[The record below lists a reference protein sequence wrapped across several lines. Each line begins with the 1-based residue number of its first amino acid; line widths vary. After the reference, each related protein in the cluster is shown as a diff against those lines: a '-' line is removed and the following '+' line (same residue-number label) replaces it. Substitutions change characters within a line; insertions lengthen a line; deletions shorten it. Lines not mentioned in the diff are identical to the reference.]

1 MHKTDRRRAG
11 GGGGVALLL
20 IVLVAAVF
28 LAFSANAHAEDSAS
42 SAYGQFVGEL
52 PRDVAEAMPKDLE
65 GAGESLARAV
75 SPSAIAARIGQE
87 VRSKMKDALSLAAG
101 LTGLLVLSALLSSVR
116 DALGSPALDGAA
128 SLCPSAIM
136 AGMLLTLTANVTVT
150 VTDFLDRLGVLIGAM
165 IPFAGTLLAAG
176 GNVGTAAV
184 SSAGFGLLLTVVEQ
198 LCAGT
203 LAPVTGMCAVLS
215 VSGALFGVDFR
226 GVVNGVKKIYTFFLG
241 LVATVLTFSLSVQTS
256 LAAGAD
262 GLAMKSVR
270 MLAGRAIPVVGGSV
284 GETLRT
290 AAGSIGY
297 LRSVA
302 GGVGLLAVLV
312 ILVPPLVSMVGYRLI
327 LIAARS
333 VADLLGTAS
342 ESKMLEAV
350 ETVFG
355 YMLAVMCVCAVTSLL
370 LITLFAKCAV
380 AME

>member
-1 MHKTDRRRAG
+1 MRRADPRRAG
-11 GGGGVALLL
+11 GGGGAALLL
-20 IVLVAAVF
+20 IVLVAILLLTLSV
-28 LAFSANAHAEDSAS
+28 NVCAEDSAW
-42 SAYGQFVGEL
+42 SAYDRFVEEL
-52 PRDVAEAMPKDLE
+52 PRDVAEVLPKTLD
-65 GAGESLARAV
+65 GAGDSLVDAV
-75 SPSAIAARIGQE
+75 SPSAIAARIGE
-87 VRSKMKDALSLAAG
+87 EMRTKMGDVLSLAAT
-101 LTGLLVLSALLSSVR
+101 LTGILVLSALLSSVR
-116 DALGSPALDGAA
+116 DAFGAPSLEGVA
-128 SLCPSAIM
+128 ALCPSAIM
-136 AGMLLTLTANVTVT
+136 AGVLLTLTANMTVA

-165 IPFAGTLLAAG
+165 IPFAGTLLAVG

-184 SSAGFGLLLTVVEQ
+184 SSAGFGLLLAVVEQ

-215 VSGALFGVDFR
+215 VSGALFGGDFR
-226 GVVNGVKKIYTFFLG
+226 GTVNGIKKIYTFFLG

-302 GGVGLLAVLV
+302 GGVGLLAVFV